1 MEILGSPITISQPQ
15 TIAED
20 LYGDMVKAVV
30 DISVVEILA
39 IDRCR

>member
-1 MEILGSPITISQPQ
+1 MEVLGSPITIRQLK
-15 TIAED
+15 TIAKD

-30 DISVVEILA
+30 DISVEILA